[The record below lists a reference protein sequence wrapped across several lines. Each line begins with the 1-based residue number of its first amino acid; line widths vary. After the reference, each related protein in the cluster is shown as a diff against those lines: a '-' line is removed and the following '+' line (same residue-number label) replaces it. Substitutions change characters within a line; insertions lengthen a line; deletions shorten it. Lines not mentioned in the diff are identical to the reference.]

1 MKKALA
7 LSAIIVVAIA
17 SFAVLFANYTLPK
30 SKEKNPEIFVGVTY
44 GGDSVSDGK
53 LLIDKVKD
61 YSNLFVLQSGALQRD
76 FKSVNELGEYAIA
89 KGLYFLP
96 YFGMVIQPQFSEWLS
111 NATQRWGTR
120 LLGVYYGDE
129 PGGKMLDSYVT
140 FNDSQTGDSITKTTY
155 GDILVQKPNGSKIFY
170 EIGGNI
176 HLLEPMSYTYENA
189 SARIESASTYVTFYP
204 NGTVAATYPNPTTL
218 TNEIVLNYK
227 PTTTYKNLMNIKPFK
242 DANDIANKFCTNDQG
257 NIQTLRNSTKLFT
270 SDYALYWFDY
280 QAGYDVVL
288 TRNWMEQF
296 TGAANRIR
304 TRSSQTPKQRLG
316 HNHYMEI

>member
-61 YSNLFVLQSGALQRD
+61 YSNLFVLQSGTLQRD
-76 FKSVNELGEYAIA
+76 FKSVNELGDYAIA

-155 GDILVQKPNGSKIFY
+155 GDILVQKRNGS
-170 EIGGNI
+170 
-176 HLLEPMSYTYENA
+176 EN
-189 SARIESASTYVTFYP
+189 
-204 NGTVAATYPNPTTL
+204 L
-218 TNEIVLNYK
+218 
-227 PTTTYKNLMNIKPFK
+227 
-242 DANDIANKFCTNDQG
+242 
-257 NIQTLRNSTKLFT
+257 LRN
-270 SDYALYWFDY
+270 
-280 QAGYDVVL
+280 
-288 TRNWMEQF
+288 R
-296 TGAANRIR
+296 R
-304 TRSSQTPKQRLG
+304 
-316 HNHYMEI
+316 